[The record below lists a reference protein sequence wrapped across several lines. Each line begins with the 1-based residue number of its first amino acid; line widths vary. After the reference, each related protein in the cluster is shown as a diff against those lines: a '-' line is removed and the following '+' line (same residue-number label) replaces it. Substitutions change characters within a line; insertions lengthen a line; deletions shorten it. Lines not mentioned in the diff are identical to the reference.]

1 MRYSVVVLALAFIT
15 SGMSHAQEKTTPA
28 HAKAATVKGYV
39 VDAMCAKGFASK
51 PNPMAKAAAH
61 TKDCALEEACSASGY
76 GIFSD
81 GKWIKFDDAGSKQ
94 AKASIGNSKREK
106 GLMYEVTGRMEGETF
121 AVASL
126 KETSPSK
133 EPAPKMEGKAEEHKH
148 QDKD

>member
-1 MRYSVVVLALAFIT
+1 MRYFAVALALAFMT
-15 SGMSHAQEKTTPA
+15 FGMTHAQDKTAPA
-28 HAKAATVKGYV
+28 RAKAATVKGYV
-39 VDAMCAKGFASK
+39 VDAMCAKGFVSK

-61 TKDCALEEACSASGY
+61 TKDCALEESCSASGY
-76 GIFSD
+76 GVFSD

-94 AKASIGNSKREK
+94 AKASIENSKREK

-126 KETSPSK
+126 KEISPSK
-133 EPAPKMEGKAEEHKH
+133 EPAPKKEGKADGHKH